1 MVFFGLG
8 AVDYCLGNRFGL
20 GEAFERGF
28 SLMGK
33 IALSIMGLICLT
45 PVIADVLTPVV
56 VPAFNAIKIDA
67 AMFPSLFL
75 SPDSGG
81 WNIACQLTE
90 NQAIA
95 DFSGLVVSAVMGGVV
110 SFSIPAAVGL
120 ISKEDTKCLAV
131 GIMAS
136 FIVDPIGCF
145 VGGLAEGLA
154 PGVVIR
160 CLIPVTIIGLLLAL
174 GLALIPHIMIKG
186 FQIIAKIL
194 LVLMMVGLILGA
206 LNSMLGIEIIEGMR
220 SIGEAAKTVASVAIL
235 VAGTLPLVKVI
246 ERIAKHPLNW
256 VSQKTGI
263 DSLALSFSLAS
274 LASILPACTMYHKMN
289 TRGKVLIAAAIGS
302 FANMLGPHL
311 GFAATANQN
320 MIVPMLAAKI
330 AAGILAVP
338 LALWF
343 GDRLFK
349 DEIKADL
356 AASAML

>member
-1 MVFFGLG
+1 M
-8 AVDYCLGNRFGL
+8 N
-20 GEAFERGF
+20 
-28 SLMGK
+28 
-33 IALSIMGLICLT
+33 
-45 PVIADVLTPVV
+45 
-56 VPAFNAIKIDA
+56 ID
-67 AMFPSLFL
+67 L
-75 SPDSGG
+75 
-81 WNIACQLTE
+81 
-90 NQAIA
+90 
-95 DFSGLVVSAVMGGVV
+95 SAVIQSPVDRTEDRHDIFAAFRGLHIQDRETVMLHLIGQHIGIRDQFPLLGQVDKIRDAEIHKNIQLIQAAIRIFVARILPANDIFVEKNIRVLNGFAELLLREEYGTV
-110 SFSIPAAVGL
+110 S
-120 ISKEDTKCLAV
+120 E
-131 GIMAS
+131 
-136 FIVDPIGCF
+136 F
-145 VGGLAEGLA
+145 VSDLAE
-154 PGVVIR
+154 PFF
-160 CLIPVTIIGLLLAL
+160 
-174 GLALIPHIMIKG
+174 
-186 FQIIAKIL
+186 FQS
-194 LVLMMVGLILGA
+194 
-206 LNSMLGIEIIEGMR
+206 SMLGIEIIEGMR

-349 DEIKADL
+349 DEIKAEL
-356 AASAML
+356 AASAMS